1 VLWYIDTQAN
11 QKSAIEFKCSNK
23 CGKKCMRNYILDHNR
38 RLAGLALTGGIALSG
53 LLACTP
59 TVQVA
64 MPSEPIT
71 INLNVRIEHEIRVRV
86 ERELDDIFTEDSGL
100 F

>member
-1 VLWYIDTQAN
+1 ML
-11 QKSAIEFKCSNK
+11 AIKQSDARPISGGL
-23 CGKKCMRNYILDHNR
+23 GKLGCL
-38 RLAGLALTGGIALSG
+38 LALSVL
-53 LLACTP
+53 LLASCTP

-71 INLNVRIEHEIRVRV
+71 INLNVRIQHEIRVQV
-86 ERELDDIFTEDSGL
+86 ERELDDIFSTDSGL

>member
-1 VLWYIDTQAN
+1 
-11 QKSAIEFKCSNK
+11 
-23 CGKKCMRNYILDHNR
+23 MRNYILEYNR

>member
-1 VLWYIDTQAN
+1 MNSRIPL
-11 QKSAIEFKCSNK
+11 
-23 CGKKCMRNYILDHNR
+23 
-38 RLAGLALTGGIALSG
+38 G
-53 LLACTP
+53 LLAAGLLAAGCTP

-64 MPSEPIT
+64 PPEEPIT

-86 ERELDDIFTEDSGL
+86 EEDLDEIFTEDSGL

>member
-1 VLWYIDTQAN
+1 ML
-11 QKSAIEFKCSNK
+11 AIKQSDDQPVS
-23 CGKKCMRNYILDHNR
+23 GT
-38 RLAGLALTGGIALSG
+38 LAKLGCILALSAVFTAG
-53 LLACTP
+53 CTP

-71 INLNVRIEHEIRVRV
+71 INLNVRIQHEIRVRV
-86 ERELDDIFTEDSGL
+86 ERELDDIFSEDSGL

>member
-1 VLWYIDTQAN
+1 MSEHIVE
-11 QKSAIEFKCSNK
+11 S
-23 CGKKCMRNYILDHNR
+23 KKLPKNSWL
-38 RLAGLALTGGIALSG
+38 LTLGSLVIA
-53 LLACTP
+53 ACTP

-86 ERELDDIFTEDSGL
+86 ERELDDMFSEDSGL